1 MQTQNYYLD
10 IIMKDPLVKKRKNL
24 LLYLAPLALAALL
37 GACGKAPEAPAASNT
52 TSRPLPVMTASA
64 GAPLEYTAVGS
75 VVSDQRVEVASR
87 LSGYIRDML
96 VQEGD
101 RVRRGQLLTRLDA
114 SDVEGGIR
122 QGQAAGGAAE
132 AALRDAQIDLEC
144 WRRPE
149 IEPVMR
155 VVPK

>member
-1 MQTQNYYLD
+1 MQTQNQYLD
-10 IIMKDPLVKKRKNL
+10 IIMKAPLVKKRKSL

-37 GACGKAPEAPAASNT
+37 GACGKAPQTAAAPHA
-52 TSRPLPVMTASA
+52 TSHPLPVMTAST

-87 LSGYIRDML
+87 LSGYIRDIL

-101 RVRRGQLLTRLDA
+101 RVRRGQLLARLDA

-122 QGQAAGGAAE
+122 QG
-132 AALRDAQIDLEC
+132 LSLIH
-144 WRRPE
+144 
-149 IEPVMR
+149 I
-155 VVPK
+155 